1 MMEEVVAEELRSNW
15 IRGQIDYYYYLT
27 GEVANLEE
35 VAMKEA
41 YQAVRLEA
49 YSNYYRLRVVV

>member
-49 YSNYYRLRVVV
+49 YSNYYCLRVVV